1 MQSTQPVPTTP
12 TEPAPPKPD
21 LTQLPVYQAT
31 PPQTA
36 DTRAMI
42 PDEVAQVPTYQA
54 PPPQAPAPQPVP
66 YQPAPYQPTPYQP
79 TQYPTTPPPQGQSW
93 SETRYDDRTQRRI
106 ERRNRSQAAGIEV
119 WGVLLILVG
128 AIALVGNF
136 GIGLG
141 WMFGLALGAWF
152 VYLGV
157 RHVQAGQP
165 VNWWLVGLGLLIG
178 LGAISTGFLDQLIFP
193 SVLVI
198 VGLGILAEYVLNRQ
212 KHSQ

>member
-1 MQSTQPVPTTP
+1 MQSTQQAPTTP
-12 TEPAPPKPD
+12 IESPPPRPD
-21 LTQLPVYQAT
+21 LQQAPTYQA
-31 PPQTA
+31 PSPQTA
-36 DTRAMI
+36 DTRAMF
-42 PDEVAQVPTYQA
+42 PAEAAQVPAYQST
-54 PPPQAPAPQPVP
+54 PPQTPPQPTQYQPAPYQPAP
-66 YQPAPYQPTPYQP
+66 YQPAPYQPTQYQ
-79 TQYPTTPPPQGQSW
+79 TTPPPQGQTW
-93 SETRYDDRTQRRI
+93 DDRTQRRI
-106 ERRNRSQAAGIEV
+106 ERRSHYKAAGVEV

-128 AIALVGNF
+128 AIALVSNF

-212 KHSQ
+212 KQSQ

>member
-1 MQSTQPVPTTP
+1 MQSTQPVQTTP
-12 TEPAPPKPD
+12 TEQSPPKPD
-21 LTQLPVYQAT
+21 LTQA
-31 PPQTA
+31 
-36 DTRAMI
+36 
-42 PDEVAQVPTYQA
+42 PTYQA
-54 PPPQAPAPQPVP
+54 PTYQAPIPQTPAPQPTQYQPAP

-79 TQYPTTPPPQGQSW
+79 TQYQTTPPPQGQSW
-93 SETRYDDRTQRRI
+93 SETRYDDRIQRRI
-106 ERRNRSQAAGIEV
+106 ERRDHYKAAGVEV
-119 WGVLLILVG
+119 WGVMLILVG

-178 LGAISTGFLDQLIFP
+178 LGAISTGFLDQLVFP

-212 KHSQ
+212 KQSQ